1 VQRIFAQLV
10 TVLFLVCGAAGNAAA
25 NAQGGETDAATFV
38 RLTRALEA
46 DPMQDTTK
54 EIRGWM
60 MGWATETKD
69 VSVKICLVMDLIPN
83 KDESHS
89 AILMLQSLFG
99 NAAYQIE
106 HPDKK
111 ADQLAQQVA
120 GVESMLK
127 AYSSLLRAHPEKHYA
142 FLDMLLMRRDTGQL
156 ASYLAPQVAA
166 KCSPA
171 SARE

>member
-1 VQRIFAQLV
+1 MQRIFALL
-10 TVLFLVCGAAGNAAA
+10 TTAFLLASGVPA

-46 DPMQDTTK
+46 DPMRDTTK

-60 MGWATETKD
+60 MAWATETKD
-69 VSVKICLVMDLIPN
+69 VSVKICVVMDLIPQ
-83 KDESHS
+83 KDEPYS

-106 HPDKK
+106 QPGKK
-111 ADQLAQQVA
+111 MDQLAQQVA

-127 AYSSLLRAHPEKHYA
+127 AYSSLLRAHPEKHFA
-142 FLDMLLMRRDTGQL
+142 VLDMLVMRQDAGQL
-156 ASYLAPQVAA
+156 ASYLAPQVKA
-166 KCSPA
+166 KCSGID
-171 SARE
+171 